1 MVPMTWRVSLKQI
14 VGPNPSFLIHYI
26 MFPRMSVCNRFPGD
40 AVTTVLGNSI
50 IHITGVEFNYVGAVD
65 ESRTK
70 VTVV

>member
-1 MVPMTWRVSLKQI
+1 
-14 VGPNPSFLIHYI
+14 

-50 IHITGVEFNYVGAVD
+50 IHITGVEFNYVVAVD